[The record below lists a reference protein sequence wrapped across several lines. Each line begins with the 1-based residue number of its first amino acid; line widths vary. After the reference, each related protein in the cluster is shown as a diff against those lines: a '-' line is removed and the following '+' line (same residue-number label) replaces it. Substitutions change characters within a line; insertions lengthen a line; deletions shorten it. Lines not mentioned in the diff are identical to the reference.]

1 VSCSCAGNTCNVF
14 VPNPGA
20 PVVTQTTAYGL
31 CPDGTGGGASP
42 QCTIGCTCTQFSG
55 VIEIPENALTSQY
68 NFSLFGT
75 NLPPNT
81 LGTDAFSAFQNRPNP
96 YQQ

>member
-1 VSCSCAGNTCNVF
+1 VTCRCTSFRDVI
-14 VPNPGA
+14 A
-20 PVVTQTTAYGL
+20 I
-31 CPDGTGGGASP
+31 P
-42 QCTIGCTCTQFSG
+42 Q
-55 VIEIPENALTSQY
+55 NALTSQY